1 MTDTKA
7 RIAAGLERAFA
18 ENGFSE
24 PNIDSLREAAGVSLR
39 TLYKYMPS
47 REEMVLS
54 ALEHRHRRYMQFV
67 FDDLPGDG
75 PTVLHLVL
83 DRIAQWMSKEASH
96 GCLFHAA
103 VASAPRD
110 ERLRALLAKHK
121 NEVAEKTSE
130 VSGLQEHQGEVA
142 LIVEGLMQAWPLYGE
157 NATRSAKNLCDTL
170 LNETSATGLKN
181 SGSLPSAEDRSHE
194 ADPMSAS
201 VSKAFPRSN

>member
-1 MTDTKA
+1 MKDTKA

-54 ALEHRHRRYMQFV
+54 ALEHRHRRYMQLV
-67 FDDLPGDG
+67 FDDLPSDG
-75 PTVLHLVL
+75 TPVLHAVL
-83 DRIAQWMSKEASH
+83 DCVAHWMSKEASH

-121 NEVAEKTSE
+121 SEVAEKASE
-130 VSGLQEHQGEVA
+130 ISGLQNRQGEIA

-157 NATRSAKNLCDTL
+157 AATRSAKKLCDTL
-170 LNETSATGLKN
+170 VNDA
-181 SGSLPSAEDRSHE
+181 PA
-194 ADPMSAS
+194 
-201 VSKAFPRSN
+201 